1 MAGCVGLNRLQCS
14 PTHEH
19 CSTELSRPAPGACA
33 GSTAATPPPTTS
45 APAPAITA
53 APNGLPEPLPERRC
67 REWGQVPWGR
77 KGGMAAGAA
86 GSAGEGA
93 RTGAGAR
100 ADRAARAGAHAEPH
114 RPGER
119 GSRPRR
125 GGGQGASSGA
135 DPTADSA
142 ASGPTSSAARSAR
155 SGRVRRRGHTRRGW
169 YATARS
175 SSSPPSTP
183 SPTSPHAPSRRAP
196 VHHLGLHSLLLLA
209 WLRLLIRGH
218 GLGAGVCD
226 GGDGALHLQHTL
238 QRLLHQL
245 RPCPRSRLALC
256 RSSDAVSSAAALSA
270 QISQPQR
277 ALRRAPSRR

>member
-1 MAGCVGLNRLQCS
+1 MGL
-14 PTHEH
+14 
-19 CSTELSRPAPGACA
+19 A
-33 GSTAATPPPTTS
+33 
-45 APAPAITA
+45 
-53 APNGLPEPLPERRC
+53 
-67 REWGQVPWGR
+67 V
-77 KGGMAAGAA
+77 GAA
-86 GSAGEGA
+86 GSVQVTEPA
-93 RTGAGAR
+93 RELAPTRIGRG
-100 ADRAARAGAHAEPH
+100 
-114 RPGER
+114 RPGREPTR
-119 GSRPRR
+119 SRTALESAAAGLGVEGDKGP
-125 GGGQGASSGA
+125 SSGA
-135 DPTADSA
+135 DPAADSA
-142 ASGPTSSAARSAR
+142 ASGPASSAARSAR

-256 RSSDAVSSAAALSA
+256 RSSDAVSSATALSA